1 MKTTMKKIAAYL
13 LAMLL
18 VLQMIP
24 AMAED
29 QTVSGTQGPI
39 TSYRDKLEINAVT
52 STITVGMSIQLTTT
66 DNYDKLT
73 WKSDNESIAVVDEDG
88 IVTGK
93 APGQVKI
100 TATEDGHSDSI
111 TIRVVGTSS
120 EEEGTGSGEKIVVII
135 NGAKEKVTYDGQEHK
150 LSYTVA
156 YDNTDFDEDL
166 LHLVSEENLAS
177 GTECGVYQDK
187 LTKDDFIYE
196 GSEEIELVIT
206 NGWLQIKP
214 APVTIYADT
223 KTKAEG
229 AADPEFTATVEGL
242 MPGDDPVQIVYTF
255 DVKTENG
262 TTKIIPIAD
271 SIQGNY
277 KVSTV
282 SAELIILPERD
293 LYNIVRVNG
302 GTYYRL
308 KKTKIWT
315 EKDPKKVKAGPL
327 KAEDYIVEPYDFTG
341 LTITVDGKEYI
352 YNCKAN
358 AEAIIRGANYYDLK
372 SVDGLVSIVKNKIGA
387 MTNGKPNWLVPEADQ
402 YNDANG
408 TDSIHRDFEIT
419 THDNNMVCEEQIV
432 YNMLSVDGNTSYY
445 KLPSGTITAKPFDK
459 LSNGKLKEGE
469 YILEPYDF
477 TNTVLVIDGEEY
489 RYSAKELTGTYDNYF
504 TISFYDVEKVD
515 RFNGDAN
522 FFKNR
527 DTWLDGAFEEYGNLP
542 NDTKSIHANYK
553 AITHKGVKPEVVEET
568 WDQTQMS
575 ISITSDWPAGKPGY
589 RGARITLTAHLTGF
603 EGKQYKL
610 QWQYSDGG
618 DWKNVEGANEL
629 TYTYTLD
636 EKTTTYNW
644 RVVANPVTE

>member
-18 VLQMIP
+18 VLQMLP

-39 TSYRDKLEINAVT
+39 TSYRDKLKINAVT

-66 DNYDKLT
+66 DNYDKIT
-73 WKSDNESIAVVDEDG
+73 WQSENEDIATVDRYGE
-88 IVTGK
+88 VTGV

-100 TATEDGHSDSI
+100 TATEDDHSDSI

-120 EEEGTGSGEKIVVII
+120 GEEGTGSGEKIVVII

-156 YDNTDFDEDL
+156 CDNTDFDEDL

-187 LTKDDFIYE
+187 LTKDDFVYE

-262 TTKIIPIAD
+262 TTKIIPVAD

-293 LYNIVRVNG
+293 LYNIAKIG

-308 KKTKIWT
+308 KKTTIWT
-315 EKDPKKVKAGPL
+315 EKDAKRDAVSGKNLPIDAK
-327 KAEDYIVEPYDFTG
+327 DYIVEPYDFAN
-341 LTITVDGKEYI
+341 LTIKINGKEYI
-352 YNCKAN
+352 YNCKEN
-358 AEAIIRGANYYDLK
+358 AEAIIRGADYYEVK
-372 SVDGLVSIVKNKIGA
+372 STVGTVTMVKNKIGG
-387 MTNGKPNWLVPEADQ
+387 MTNGKPNWLVPVADQ
-402 YNDANG
+402 YQDKNE

-419 THDNNMVCEEQIV
+419 TYENKLSYEEQIV
-432 YNMLSVDGNTSYY
+432 YYMLSVDGNVSYY
-445 KLPSGTITAKPFDK
+445 KLPAGTITTKPIDTITK
-459 LSNGKLKEGE
+459 NGKINDGD
-469 YILEPYDF
+469 YILEAYDF

-489 RYSAKELTGTYDNYF
+489 RYSAEELTGTYDNYY
-504 TISFYDVEKVD
+504 TVSFYDVEKVD
-515 RFNGDAN
+515 MFNRDEK
-522 FFKNR
+522 FFKDR
-527 DTWLDGAFEEYGNLP
+527 STWLDGAYEEYGNLP
-542 NDTKSIHANYK
+542 NNTTAFHANYK
-553 AITHKGVKPEVVEET
+553 AITHKGVKPERSVT
-568 WDQTQMS
+568 
-575 ISITSDWPAGKPGY
+575 ITSDWPEGKPAFVGTE
-589 RGARITLTAHLTGF
+589 ITLTAYPVGF
-603 EGKQYKL
+603 DGQNYTL
-610 QWQYSDGG
+610 QWQRTEDF
-618 DWKNVEGANEL
+618 NEWEDIPGENNL
-629 TYTYTLD
+629 TYTYTLN
-636 EKTTTYNW
+636 EETVKYHW
-644 RVVANPVTE
+644 RVAVIEAE

>member
-73 WKSDNESIAVVDEDG
+73 WKSDNESIAEVDEDG

-120 EEEGTGSGEKIVVII
+120 GEEGTGSGEKIVVII

-156 YDNTDFDEDL
+156 CDNTDFDEDL

-187 LTKDDFIYE
+187 LTKDDFVYE

-214 APVTIYADT
+214 APVTVYADT

-262 TTKIIPIAD
+262 TTKIIPVAD

-282 SAELIILPERD
+282 SAELIILPARD
-293 LYNIVRVNG
+293 LYNIVKIG

-315 EKDPKKVKAGPL
+315 EKDPKKVNAGVL
-327 KAEDYIVEPYDFTG
+327 NAEDYIVEPYDFTD
-341 LTITVDGKEYI
+341 LTITVNGKEYI
-352 YNCKAN
+352 YNCKEN

-372 SVDGLVSIVKNKIGA
+372 TVAGTISIVKNKIGA
-387 MTNGKPNWLVPEADQ
+387 MSNGKPNWLIPEADQ
-402 YNDANG
+402 YTDANG

-419 THDNNMVCEEQIV
+419 THDNNQACEDQIV

-459 LSNGKLKEGE
+459 ISNGKLKEGE

-477 TNTVLVIDGEEY
+477 TNTVLIIDGEEY
-489 RYSAKELTGTYDNYF
+489 RYSATELTGTYDNYF
-504 TISFYDVEKVD
+504 TVSFHDVEKVD
-515 RFNGDAN
+515 MFNRDNN
-522 FFKNR
+522 FFKR
-527 DTWLDGAFEEYGNLP
+527 TDTWLDGAYEEYGNLP
-542 NDTKSIHANYK
+542 NNTKAIHANYS
-553 AITHKGVKPEVVEET
+553 ATTHKGVKPEVTEET

-589 RGARITLTAHLTGF
+589 RGAKITLTAHLTGF

-618 DWKNVEGANEL
+618 DWKNVEGANGL
-629 TYTYTLD
+629 TYTYSLD
-636 EKTTTYNW
+636 EKTTTYKW

>member
-73 WKSDNESIAVVDEDG
+73 WKSDNEGIAEVDEDG

-120 EEEGTGSGEKIVVII
+120 GEEGTGSGEKIVVII

-156 YDNTDFDEDL
+156 CDNTDFDEDL

-187 LTKDDFIYE
+187 LTKDDFVYE

-242 MPGDDPVQIVYTF
+242 VPGDDPVQIVYTF

-262 TTKIIPIAD
+262 TTKIIPVAD

-282 SAELIILPERD
+282 SAELIILPARD
-293 LYNIVRVNG
+293 LYNIAKIG

-308 KKTKIWT
+308 KKTTIWT
-315 EKDPKKVKAGPL
+315 EKDAKRDAVSGKNLPIDAK
-327 KAEDYIVEPYDFTG
+327 DYIVEPYDFAN
-341 LTITVDGKEYI
+341 LTIKINGKEYI
-352 YNCKAN
+352 YKCKEN
-358 AEAIIRGANYYDLK
+358 ADAIIRGADYYEVK
-372 SVDGLVSIVKNKIGA
+372 STAGTITMVKNKIGG
-387 MTNGKPNWLVPEADQ
+387 MTNNKPNWLVPEADQ
-402 YNDANG
+402 YTDANG
-408 TDSIHRDFEIT
+408 TDSIHRDFEIVLT
-419 THDNNMVCEEQIV
+419 VNNNVAEENVV
-432 YNMLSVDGNTSYY
+432 YNMLSVNGSSNYY
-445 KLPSGTITAKPFDK
+445 KLPAATITTKPFDK
-459 LSNGKLKEGE
+459 VNNGKLKEGE
-469 YILEPYDF
+469 YIYTPYDF

-489 RYSAKELTGTYDNYF
+489 RYSAEELTGTYDNYF
-504 TISFYDVEKVD
+504 TIRFEDIDKVTL
-515 RFNGDAN
+515 FNRN
-522 FFKNR
+522 VSWFKNKES
-527 DTWLDGAFEEYGNLP
+527 WLDGAYEQYGNLP
-542 NDTKSIHANYK
+542 NETTAFHANYS
-553 AITHKGVKPEVVEET
+553 ATTHKGVKPERSVT
-568 WDQTQMS
+568 
-575 ISITSDWPAGKPGY
+575 ITSDWSGGLGY
-589 RGARITLTAHLTGF
+589 IGLKITLTSHVTGF
-603 EGKQYKL
+603 REGKYTL
-610 QWQYSDGG
+610 QWQYSTDGANWT
-618 DWKNVEGANEL
+618 DQEGATGDTFTYELNE
-629 TYTYTLD
+629 
-636 EKTTTYNW
+636 TTTHYSW
-644 RVVANPVTE
+644 RVVAYDVK